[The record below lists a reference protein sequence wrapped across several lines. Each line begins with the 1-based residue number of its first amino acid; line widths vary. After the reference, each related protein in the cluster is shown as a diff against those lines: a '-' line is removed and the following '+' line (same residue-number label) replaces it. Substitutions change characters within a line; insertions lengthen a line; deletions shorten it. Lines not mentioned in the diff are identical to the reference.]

1 MRSTK
6 GGYPS
11 QWDPS
16 KPASAFYAAYFAVLG
31 VMLPFLGP
39 FLQARG
45 VAAVGIGLITA
56 AVSLSKLFYA
66 PLVAARVDR
75 KGWAPGTLVAHLGVS
90 FVAAA
95 AVAFIRS
102 PWLLGAA
109 FLVTGAGYGAV
120 LPLVE
125 AAVIERL
132 KQYAYGRLRLWGS
145 VGFISLAVL
154 AAWVVGAWG
163 VKTFPWLFA
172 GCIAFLLVTAIP
184 FERHGG
190 PPHPPRERG
199 VIPVPVWGLLVLLT
213 LHQVLHGPYYAFFSI
228 HLQEHGYSAGWI
240 SGLWSLGVLAEL
252 VAFLAGGVLE
262 RRWGLR
268 RLLGASLL
276 LAPLRWA
283 LLALDPTLPVLIA
296 SQLGHAATFALAHLA
311 GIQLVQRAAPASA
324 SRRAQAF
331 YSGMTFGLGVVVGT
345 ALAGPAYSVLGGR
358 GSFALVAL
366 IGVSLF
372 VAWIPLAPWL
382 APAAQSP
389 ADTQGES

>member
-1 MRSTK
+1 MRSTN

-11 QWDPS
+11 RWDPS
-16 KPASAFYAAYFAVLG
+16 KSASAFYAAYFAVLG

-39 FLQARG
+39 FLQDRG

-66 PLVAARVDR
+66 PFVAARVDR
-75 KGWAPGTLVAHLGVS
+75 NGWAPGTLVVHLGVS
-90 FVAAA
+90 LAAAA

-109 FLVTGAGYGAV
+109 FLVAGTGYGAV

-125 AAVIERL
+125 AAVMERL
-132 KQYAYGRLRLWGS
+132 EQYAYGRLRLWGS
-145 VGFISLAVL
+145 VGFIALAAL
-154 AAWVVGAWG
+154 AAWVVGTWG
-163 VKTFPWLFA
+163 VRAFPWLFA
-172 GCIAFLLVTAIP
+172 GCLGLLLAAAIP

-190 PPHPPRERG
+190 PPHPAREKG
-199 VIPVPVWGLLVLLT
+199 KIPAPVWGLLALLT

-228 HLQEHGYSAGWI
+228 HLQEHGYRAGWI

-252 VAFLAGGVLE
+252 AAFFAGGVLD

-283 LLALDPTLPVLIA
+283 LLALPPTLPVLIA
-296 SQLGHAATFALAHLA
+296 SQVGHAATFALAHLA
-311 GIQLVQRAAPASA
+311 GIQLVQRTVPTGA

-331 YSGMTFGLGVVVGT
+331 YSGLTFGLGVVVGS
-345 ALAGPAYSVLGGR
+345 ALAGPVYAFLGGR
-358 GSFALVAL
+358 GSFAVVAL
-366 IGVSLF
+366 IGIALYLT
-372 VAWIPLAPWL
+372 WIPLAPWL
-382 APAAQSP
+382 APVRQP
-389 ADTQGES
+389 AKDRLGGS